1 MNRDFTKNEKEKSQY
16 QDNICSDE
24 IIDPA
29 TSQPSEE
36 TSGLRKKGSFSFLEL
51 MTAGNIFPHLWT
63 LFLSSGNNLCH
74 VAVVSQQ
81 WERF

>member
-51 MTAGNIFPHLWT
+51 MTAGKHLSTLVDTIFV
-63 LFLSSGNNLCH
+63 FR
-74 VAVVSQQ
+74 Q
-81 WERF
+81 